1 MSKVALFNYVD
12 GLGGTRGPS
21 DLKVS
26 LVVPARV
33 TGTGGNVKVK
43 YLEAKGHN
51 IAWAGQVSLIPLWSL
66 SGYSQG
72 T

>member
-43 YLEAKGHN
+43 YSETK
-51 IAWAGQVSLIPLWSL
+51 SL
-66 SGYSQG
+66 SSLRGLCRSV
-72 T
+72 